1 MSDGLSASAT
11 LCVSSVE
18 SADGARAE
26 LMLVSPADER
36 ALRAVVLWLPAMGV
50 PARHYLALADG
61 LASQGVATAIHEWR
75 GIGSSDRRAGRRS
88 DWGYRELLSQDLA
101 ASLDAARRQS
111 PGVPLVVGGHSLGGQ
126 LAALFAALHPS
137 SFTGLVLVASGS
149 PFWRMFPRGPLIR
162 IAYGAAPVLAA
173 LRGHLPGRW
182 LGFAGNEAR
191 GVTVDWARSGW
202 TGRYAAR
209 GLDTDLEQGLAQLD
223 LPVLGIRFEDDWL
236 VPPGSLEW
244 LLAKLPRAKAT
255 RLVFGAEL
263 LEGRPPDHFAWM
275 KAPAAVAGRIAGWLR

>member
-1 MSDGLSASAT
+1 MSDALSASAT

-36 ALRAVVLWLPAMGV
+36 ALRAAVLWLPAMGV

-88 DWGYRELLSQDLA
+88 DWGYRDLLSQDLA
-101 ASLDAARRQS
+101 ATLSAVRQ
-111 PGVPLVVGGHSLGGQ
+111 PWPQMPLVIGGHSLGGQ
-126 LAALFAALHPS
+126 LAALFAAMHPS

-149 PFWRMFPRGPLIR
+149 PFWRTFPRGPLIR
-162 IAYGAAPVLAA
+162 IAYGAAPLLAT
-173 LRGHLPGRW
+173 LRGYLPGRW

-244 LLAKLPRAKAT
+244 LLAKLPRATAT

>member
-1 MSDGLSASAT
+1 MSDALSASAT

-36 ALRAVVLWLPAMGV
+36 ALRAAVLWLPAMGV

-101 ASLDAARRQS
+101 ATLSAVRQ
-111 PGVPLVVGGHSLGGQ
+111 PWPQMPLVIGGHSLGGQ
-126 LAALFAALHPS
+126 LAALFAAMHPS

-149 PFWRMFPRGPLIR
+149 PFWRTFPRGPPIR
-162 IAYGAAPVLAA
+162 IAYGAAPLLAT
-173 LRGHLPGRW
+173 LRGYLPGRW

-244 LLAKLPRAKAT
+244 LLAKLPRATAT